1 MRLTARLDY
10 PDADPA
16 TVFAML
22 CDPAFLAR
30 TCEATGALS
39 HEVDVSD
46 GPGGATVLTTVRVLP
61 TDRVPDLVR
70 SLVGQHLTVRRVDT
84 WQAAAADGSR
94 SGRIGVAIVGTPVS
108 MTGTLALAAVGSG
121 SGGSGSGGSG
131 SGGSGSLGVGTHES
145 VDGELTASVPLIGGR
160 IAKAAEPAVR
170 AAIEVEQRIGAA
182 WLVG

>member
-22 CDPAFLAR
+22 TDPAFLAR

-39 HEVDVSD
+39 HEVDV
-46 GPGGATVLTTVRVLP
+46 GEGTGGATVLTTVRVLP

-70 SLVGQHLTVRRVDT
+70 SLVGQQLTVRRVDT
-84 WQAAAADGSR
+84 WRAAAADGSR
-94 SGRIGVAIVGTPVS
+94 SGRIDVAIVGTPVS
-108 MTGTLALAAVGSG
+108 MTGTLALAAAGRS
-121 SGGSGSGGSG
+121 
-131 SGGSGSLGVGTHES
+131 GTHES
-145 VDGELTASVPLIGGR
+145 VDGELTASVPLLGGR

-182 WLVG
+182 WLTR

>member
-16 TVFAML
+16 TVFTML
-22 CDPAFLAR
+22 TDPAFLAR

-39 HEVDVSD
+39 HEVHVSRA
-46 GPGGATVLTTVRVLP
+46 PGGATVLTTVRVLP

-70 SLVGQHLTVRRVDT
+70 SLVGQQLTVRRVDT
-84 WQAAAADGSR
+84 WQVAAADGSR
-94 SGRIGVAIVGTPVS
+94 RGRIDVAIVGTPVS
-108 MTGTLALAAVGSG
+108 MTGTLALAAGGPGGSGVGGSGTHGSG
-121 SGGSGSGGSG
+121 SGGA
-131 SGGSGSLGVGTHES
+131 GTVES
-145 VDGELTASVPLIGGR
+145 VDGELAASVPLLGGR

-182 WLVG
+182 WLTR

>member
-46 GPGGATVLTTVRVLP
+46 GAGGATVLTTVRVLP

-70 SLVGQHLTVRRVDT
+70 SLVGQRLTVRRVDT
-84 WQAAAADGSR
+84 WRAAAADGSR
-94 SGRIGVAIVGTPVS
+94 SGRIEVAIVGTPVS
-108 MTGTLALAAVGSG
+108 MTGTLALTTAGSDSAGSG
-121 SGGSGSGGSG
+121 SAGA
-131 SGGSGSLGVGTHES
+131 GTHES

-170 AAIEVEQRIGAA
+170 AAIEVEQRTGAA